1 MGEIKR
7 ISIFPLTGVIL
18 FPGLQI
24 PLHIF
29 EPRYRALMGDAMVRD
44 RLIGMIQPRASAAD
58 RSERPDLF
66 AMGTLSRIVDVEAM
80 EDGRYN
86 VILEGVSRFRFIKEL
101 DVATA
106 FRQVEGELVS
116 EPDEQVMASIERA
129 SLEREAQKFALR
141 QGYVVDWKSVGQL
154 DDVSLV
160 NGMAQI
166 APFDAA
172 AKQALLE
179 CGDIHDR
186 ADLIIQM
193 MQFFGRRDSDDPQ
206 VTLQ

>member
-1 MGEIKR
+1 MGDTKR

-44 RLIGMIQPRASAAD
+44 RLIGMIQPRTSAAD

-66 AMGTLSRIVDVEAM
+66 GMGTLSRIIDVEAM

-86 VILEGVSRFRFIKEL
+86 VILEGVSRFRLVGEL
-101 DVATA
+101 DVTTA
-106 FRQVEGELVS
+106 FRQVEGELID
-116 EPDEQVMASIERA
+116 EPEEQVMASIERA

-179 CGDIHDR
+179 CADIHDR
-186 ADLIIQM
+186 ADLMIQM